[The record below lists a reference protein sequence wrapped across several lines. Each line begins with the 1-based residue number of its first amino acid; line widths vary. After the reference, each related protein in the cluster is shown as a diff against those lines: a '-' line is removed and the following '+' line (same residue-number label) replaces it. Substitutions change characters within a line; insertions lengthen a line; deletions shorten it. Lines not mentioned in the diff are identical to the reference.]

1 MGSEIVQAVVQQIG
15 RIITNPNA
23 IVPDVSRPI
32 EQIAVDPFVRSF
44 EPLEQR
50 GILEFADGIPILN
63 PDTTT
68 SIIEQLGRL
77 EFAEGIPAQEDADG
91 SVIQQFILAS
101 EPQKSDA
108 SGYEGPVEQIKFSTA
123 DLRGPGAPSV
133 SKLIEQFILSNTVS
147 RSNPVEQVANVEN
160 TVDIT
165 QFDFIELIFPVCDS
179 TKVPVT
185 TNILWRIKDFG
196 FEYNVETLIFK
207 VNGVPVQDSSNF
219 SITSLEGGLQLDFD
233 PPDDFSFSEEVEVFL
248 DIEDTADP
256 PNAFIFRCKWTTVP
270 DTQSPII
277 ANVEPECDSTD
288 VNVRAPVE
296 FDVLD
301 VGAGVD
307 QTTIRLTIE
316 GVTVCS
322 GVSFEPITVS
332 GSGSGFHV
340 TYEHLDDPFRFESF
354 VTIGIEATDL
364 SPQRNSSLFV
374 CCFQTEQSEIPTF
387 INFNPDP
394 CESFVDNTTG
404 LTFEVYGVE
413 DGIDISTLEVR
424 VDNGLRRVF
433 VRPRVLRSQ

>member
-1 MGSEIVQAVVQQIG
+1 MGSEIVTAVVKQIG

-32 EQIAVDPFVRSF
+32 EQIDVDPFVRSF

-50 GILEFADGIPILN
+50 GILEFAEGIPAGPSESTPAIIEQKGFREFAGGVPASEGDN
-63 PDTTT
+63 D
-68 SIIEQLGRL
+68 SIIEQ
-77 EFAEGIPAQEDADG
+77 
-91 SVIQQFILAS
+91 FILSS
-101 EPQKSDA
+101 EPGKSD
-108 SGYEGPVEQIKFSTA
+108 SSSYEGPIEQLEFTTA
-123 DLRGPGAPSV
+123 DLRGDGGPDV
-133 SKLIEQFILSNTVS
+133 SNPIQQFILSNTVS
-147 RSNPVEQVANVEN
+147 RSKPVEQVANVTN
-160 TVDIT
+160 TASIT
-165 QFDFIELIFPVCDS
+165 QFDFIELIFPVCNS

-196 FEYNVETLIFK
+196 FEFNVETLIFK
-207 VNGVPVQDSSNF
+207 VNGVPVQDTSNF
-219 SITSLEGGLQLDFD
+219 SITAIAGGLQLDFD
-233 PPDDFSFSEEVEVFL
+233 PPDDFGFSEEVEVFL

-270 DTQSPII
+270 DTRSPII
-277 ANVEPECDSTD
+277 TNVEPECDSTD

-340 TYEHLDDPFRFESF
+340 TFDHLDAPFRFESF

-387 INFNPDP
+387 INFDP
-394 CESFVDNTTG
+394 EPCDSFVDNTTG
-404 LTFEVYGVE
+404 LTFEVYGVD

>member
-1 MGSEIVQAVVQQIG
+1 MGCEIVTALVKQIG
-15 RIITNPNA
+15 RITTNPDA
-23 IVPDVSRPI
+23 ISPDVSRPI
-32 EQIAVDPFVRSF
+32 EQIAVDPFIRSF
-44 EPLEQR
+44 QPLQQVS
-50 GILEFADGIPILN
+50 ILLTASQGVESLSKPVQQIGVLVFAK
-63 PDTTT
+63 
-68 SIIEQLGRL
+68 
-77 EFAEGIPAQEDADG
+77 GIPASADE
-91 SVIQQFILAS
+91 SSIIQQFVLSS
-101 EPQKSDA
+101 EPQKTEGS
-108 SGYEGPVEQIKFSTA
+108 SYEGPIEQLKFTTA
-123 DLRGPGAPSV
+123 DLRGLSGPDSTNP
-133 SKLIEQFILSNTVS
+133 IQQFLLSSAVS
-147 RSNPVEQVANVEN
+147 RSKPVEQTTNASN

-165 QFDFIELIFPVCDS
+165 QFDFIDLIFPQCNS
-179 TKVPVT
+179 TKNPVD

-196 FEYNVETLIFK
+196 FEFNTETLIFK

-219 SITSLEGGLQLDFD
+219 SITAIVGGLQLDFD
-233 PPDDFSFSEEVEVFL
+233 PPDDFGFSEEVEVFL
-248 DIEDTADP
+248 DIEDTAAP

-270 DTQSPII
+270 DTRSPII
-277 ANVEPECDSTD
+277 INVEPECDSTD

-307 QTTIRLTIE
+307 PSTVRLTIE
-316 GVTVCS
+316 GITVCS
-322 GVSFEPITVS
+322 GVSFDPITVP

-340 TYEHLDDPFRFESF
+340 TFEHLDDPFRFESF
-354 VTIGIEATDL
+354 VTIGVEATDL

>member
-23 IVPDVSRPI
+23 IAPDVSRPI

-44 EPLEQR
+44 QPLEQR
-50 GILEFADGIPILN
+50 GV
-63 PDTTT
+63 
-68 SIIEQLGRL
+68 L
-77 EFAEGIPAQEDADG
+77 EFAEGIPAGSPGTTPAIIEQRGVRTFAGGAAVEGADG
-91 SVIQQFILAS
+91 SVLQQFILAS
-101 EPQKSDA
+101 EPQKSEA
-108 SGYEGPVEQIKFSTA
+108 SSYEGPIEQLEFTTA
-123 DLRGPGAPSV
+123 DLRGDGGPDV
-133 SKLIEQFILSNTVS
+133 SNPIQQFILSNTVS
-147 RSNPVEQVANVEN
+147 RSNPVEQVANVTN
-160 TVDIT
+160 TASIT
-165 QFDFIELIFPVCDS
+165 QFDFIELIFPVCNS

-185 TNILWRIKDFG
+185 TDILWRIKDFG
-196 FEYNVETLIFK
+196 FPFNIETLIFK
-207 VNGVPVQDSSNF
+207 VNGVPVQDTSNF
-219 SITSLEGGLQLDFD
+219 SITAIAGGLQLDFD
-233 PPDDFSFSEEVEVFL
+233 PPDDFGFSEEVEVFL
-248 DIEDTADP
+248 DIEDTAVP

-270 DTQSPII
+270 DTRAPII
-277 ANVEPECDSTD
+277 TNVEPECDSTD
-288 VNVRAPVE
+288 VDVRAPVE

-340 TYEHLDDPFRFESF
+340 TFDHLDDPFRFESF
-354 VTIGIEATDL
+354 VTIGVEATDL